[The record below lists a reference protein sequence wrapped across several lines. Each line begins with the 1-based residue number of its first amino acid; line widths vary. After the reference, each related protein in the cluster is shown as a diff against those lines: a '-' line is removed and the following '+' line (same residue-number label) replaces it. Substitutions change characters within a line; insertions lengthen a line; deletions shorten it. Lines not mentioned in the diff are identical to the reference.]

1 MNRTPS
7 RHGYDRSR
15 DGGTSHAGASVTR
28 YGHIPD
34 DRQACNRRRSKGLDC
49 LMHSPCNRWG
59 GVATLPHHLIRIA
72 LRVSSTGSSDRQR
85 AGVNPLRY
93 RLSAAFIPLR
103 VLGRSY
109 QSRLVQHVTRQCPDA
124 HEGHTRTSFQSRCS
138 DNQEHEV
145 KGLAVGQAIFG
156 EKQNAFG

>member
-93 RLSAAFIPLR
+93 RLSADFIPLR
-103 VLGRSY
+103 VLGRSNQFRRIGY
-109 QSRLVQHVTRQCPDA
+109 QPGSYRSDPFESQSHRPFRVA
-124 HEGHTRTSFQSRCS
+124 FQSS
-138 DNQEHEV
+138 EHDSGKV
-145 KGLAVGQAIFG
+145 VNVQQVVGEIR
-156 EKQNAFG
+156 NV